1 MGGVLKPI
9 TKLLG
14 GGSDLP
20 TPAAAPA
27 APSISNPD
35 VNNNAVQLAAEEEA
49 RKRNNAG
56 RASTI
61 FAGGSES
68 GTPTGASR
76 LFLGAGV

>member
-9 TKLLG
+9 TKILG
-14 GGSDLP
+14 GGDLP

-27 APSISNPD
+27 APTLSDD
-35 VNNNAVQLAAEEEA
+35 VAQRAAEEEA
-49 RKRNNAG
+49 RKRGNAG

-61 FAGGSES
+61 FAGSS
-68 GTPTGASR
+68 DTGTPTGASR